1 MSHTISPNF
10 GLVIPTP
17 GTGEPINVTDVAGN
31 FTAIDT
37 LARAIICTSTTRPAP
52 PFAGQ
57 YIFETDTGVL
67 RIRNTANTNWTTVGG
82 LVKTFTSGTRP
93 ATPDPGQLHW
103 ESDTNALVVRSA
115 TGSWQYPSIPIV
127 PTTATIVSPL
137 TDQIVYDQSAP
148 GFRKRT
154 GASWDLFDGNCL
166 HKYKAATE
174 SVTSSTTLQSDD
186 VFFWNSL
193 PANSA
198 WELESFLPFDG
209 LGDITAALGG
219 LKCTFTAPALASMY
233 FSNYGPNPSGATQY
247 DVVVNGIGGFRA
259 MPTNGATIMSC
270 RLSGVLVMGS
280 NAGTLQFQ
288 WAQNGSSATATR
300 ILGSAWMK
308 LTRIG

>member
-10 GLVIPTP
+10 GLVVPTP
-17 GTGEPINVTDVAGN
+17 GSGEPINVTDVAGN
-31 FTAIDT
+31 WTAVDT
-37 LARAIICTSTTRPAP
+37 LARAIICTSGTRPAP

-57 YIFETDTGVL
+57 CIFETDTGL
-67 RIRNTANTNWTTVGG
+67 IRIRNTANTLWVTVGG

-115 TGSWQYPSIPIV
+115 TGSWQYPGIPIV
-127 PTTATIVSPL
+127 PTTATISSPL
-137 TDQIVYDQSAP
+137 TDQIVYDQSVP
-148 GFRKRT
+148 GFRKRA

-174 SVTSSTTLQSDD
+174 SVTSSTTLQNDD
-186 VFFWNSL
+186 VFAFASL
-193 PANSA
+193 PINSA

-209 LGDITAALGG
+209 AADPAGG
-219 LKCTFTAPALASMY
+219 LKMSFTGPAGASMY
-233 FSNYGPNPSGATQY
+233 FVTYGANTGALSSY
-247 DVVVNGIGGFRA
+247 DVVVQGVGAAGRV
-259 MPTNGATIMSC
+259 MGTNGGTIMSC
-270 RLSGVLVMGS
+270 RLSGSVVIGS
-280 NAGTLQFQ
+280 TAGTLQFQ
-288 WAQNGSSATATR
+288 WAQGTSNATPTR